1 MNTAR
6 KLLFVT
12 SLCLTWCIRTDAQSV
27 KYDSDGKLKI
37 VQFTDVHWVAGNP
50 DTAAAAANMN
60 RVLDEE
66 KPDLV
71 IYTGAQANLPQ
82 RALTKL
88 SNRS

>member
-37 VQFTDVHWVAGNP
+37 FARNVDSLSKAFSI
-50 DTAAAAANMN
+50 
-60 RVLDEE
+60 L
-66 KPDLV
+66 K
-71 IYTGAQANLPQ
+71 
-82 RALTKL
+82 KL
-88 SNRS
+88 